1 MFLVRWVFNSGRV
14 DWCEKF
20 SICGDGVV
28 LEWLGGT
35 WGLANFGIAK
45 LEEPWGCC
53 SWVLVVEFSPE
64 FFPSFDNKLFISS
77 IILVFS
83 MVYLVFLVVCF
94 IKPSNIILILANCC
108 CCPWVYH

>member
-64 FFPSFDNKLFISS
+64 FFPSFNNKLFISS
-77 IILVFS
+77 II
-83 MVYLVFLVVCF
+83 
-94 IKPSNIILILANCC
+94 
-108 CCPWVYH
+108 